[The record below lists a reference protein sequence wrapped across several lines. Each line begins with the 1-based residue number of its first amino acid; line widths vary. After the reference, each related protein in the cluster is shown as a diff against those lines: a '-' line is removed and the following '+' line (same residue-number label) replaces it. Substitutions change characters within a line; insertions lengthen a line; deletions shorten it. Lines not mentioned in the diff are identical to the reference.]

1 MRIIVFSDTHG
12 NYSAMHK
19 IFKRNGDADLFIFLG
34 DGERDLD
41 SLRVQYLDKKD
52 SKRIRKLRLC
62 LAHSRK

>member
-41 SLRVQYLDKKD
+41 SLRVQYLDKD

-62 LAHSRK
+62 FAHSRK